1 MDNKPG
7 GGGTTGADFVAKAP
21 ADGYTLLYTTPGPQ
35 ITNPFLM
42 AKLPYDPS
50 ADLTPVTQVALVPSV
65 LVVNKNLPV
74 KSVKELI
81 DYARANPGKLNFASA
96 GIGSSSHLAGE
107 LFKHRAR
114 IDMVHVPY
122 RGTGPA
128 LQDLLAG
135 NVSLAIDSLA
145 VYRPH
150 IEAGSLRALAV
161 STLDRSPLLPDV
173 PPIADELPGF
183 EGSPVNYITVR
194 SGTPPAIVA
203 RLNREINAVLDS
215 REVKAYMLGSGIFP
229 RGGTPAQM
237 EALVRRKRPS
247 GSRSSRSPAHASN
260 RRHRRMSSSQDT
272 SDVEA
277 FRASAR
283 SLLAGITST
292 ARLRACA
299 TAAAVRARHLA
310 HAGGGR
316 LACGAGPGVARRPR
330 VDAAVRRGDRRG
342 NRPRAAARA
351 ARRRACSR
359 SPCCARC
366 RPERCVTTCVAR
378 ALAGELVVGVAW
390 QESAGE
396 IEVGRPS
403 TTRTTATASGA
414 PDDRR

>member
-1 MDNKPG
+1 MLVGHISFSRASTSRYDRDSMAALPATGWPSRRGERRLSGPTFPSTETTLKINMKAGIASLATIAIALCAGIVRADDYPSRPVRLVVPFAPG
-7 GGGTTGADFVAKAP
+7 GGADIVARAIATPLAKRLGQQVLVDNRPGGGATTGADFVAKAP

-42 AKLPYDPS
+42 AKLPYDPMT
-50 ADLTPVTQVALVPSV
+50 DLIPVTQVALVPSV

-107 LFKHRAR
+107 LFKHRAK

-135 NVSLAIDSLA
+135 NVSVAIDSLA

-150 IEAGSLRALAV
+150 IESGSLRALAV

-173 PPIADELPGF
+173 PPIAETLPGF

-215 REVKAYMLGSGIFP
+215 REVKAFMFSSGIVP

-237 EALVRRKRPS
+237 QALVR
-247 GSRSSRSPAHASN
+247 
-260 RRHRRMSSSQDT
+260 Q
-272 SDVEA
+272 E
-277 FRASAR
+277 
-283 SLLAGITST
+283 T
-292 ARLRACA
+292 AKWKQ
-299 TAAAVRARHLA
+299 VI
-310 HAGGGR
+310 
-316 LACGAGPGVARRPR
+316 
-330 VDAAVRRGDRRG
+330 
-342 NRPRAAARA
+342 
-351 ARRRACSR
+351 
-359 SPCCARC
+359 
-366 RPERCVTTCVAR
+366 
-378 ALAGELVVGVAW
+378 
-390 QESAGE
+390 E
-396 IEVGRPS
+396 I
-403 TTRTTATASGA
+403 SGA
-414 PDDRR
+414 RVE